1 MQRKT
6 AIERDRVGN
15 NTERGGERGRE
26 RERES
31 TEKREGETETVR

>member
-26 RERES
+26 RES